1 MNILFVT
8 STRIGDAILSTGLL
22 EYLRAENAEINDV
35 LIIFFMVPSARLELA
50 LPKGQGF

>member
-22 EYLRAENAEINDV
+22 EYLRAKENAIDV
-35 LIIFFMVPSARLELA
+35 TIAYKTFLMPCN
-50 LPKGQGF
+50 K